1 MMAKHK
7 LLESRR
13 LAISGTTN
21 QAPVMTSF
29 DDSLLLVRQPK
40 LNFRNSRLGMFQRSE
55 IVTSIDENS
64 VDSCPEGNCLR

>member
-29 DDSLLLVRQPK
+29 DDSLLLVRQPI
-40 LNFRNSRLGMFQRSE
+40 RNSRLGMFQRSE